1 MAAAAQAQRTVVAI
15 KPKVTLRLPKR
26 AKPSKALGKS
36 LMRPKLTRAHV
47 SDVYGQRELIVT
59 DSYVIGRIPV
69 ADDVP
74 LGPIAAEALK
84 RIEKGDKHE
93 FTDDGA
99 VQFHDI
105 DGTPITYSAPEQED
119 IFAKEP
125 IEFAPGS
132 KGVLR
137 LALNPELLKNLAEA
151 LGAASGVRLEIPFDY
166 DGVAAPRGIRVTVQ
180 NSAAEGLLMPI
191 RWDN

>member
-1 MAAAAQAQRTVVAI
+1 MAAARIESNVHDL
-15 KPKVTLRLPKR
+15 KPKVSVKLPRR
-26 AKPSKALGKS
+26 AKPSKALS
-36 LMRPKLTRAHV
+36 RSTLRPKLTRAHV
-47 SDVYGQRELIVT
+47 SEVYGQRELIIT

-69 ADDVP
+69 GEDVP

-99 VQFHDI
+99 IQFHDI

-119 IFAKEP
+119 IFKNDP
-125 IEFAPGS
+125 ISFEEGRARTL
-132 KGVLR
+132 KV
-137 LALNPELLKNLAEA
+137 ALNPELLKALADA
-151 LGAASGVRLEIPFDY
+151 LGASNGVRLEIPV
-166 DGVAAPRGIRVTVQ
+166 DGDDRAAPRGIRVTVM

-191 RWDN
+191 RWES